1 MTAGTPSHN
10 LADPKRRQA
19 LAREFCPRCHG
30 IMMLDFDF
38 RAGYYRTCIN
48 CGHIK
53 YLHRPAL
60 TQNRGS
66 KLDSGDTHRYQGL
79 VHVIPQK

>member
-1 MTAGTPSHN
+1 
-10 LADPKRRQA
+10 
-19 LAREFCPRCHG
+19 
-30 IMMLDFDF
+30 MMLDFDF

-66 KLDSGDTHRYQGL
+66 KLDSDDTHRYQGL
-79 VHVIPQK
+79 VHVIPKK